1 MTKKNSKKEF
11 DLNIRVFDFETDRD
25 KIEAFLENRKKGFPE
40 EVLESVSRI
49 IEEVRNKGDDA
60 LYELTLRFDGF
71 ALDENTIIISDDEL
85 EAAFKNISNE
95 LVRSLEV
102 ASERIRSFHER
113 FLQKSVLYEDHL
125 GCLLGQIVRPV
136 QRAGIYVPGGRANYP
151 STALMNIIPAQVAGV
166 DEIYVCVPP
175 DREGK
180 VSQTTLAALYML
192 KPTKV
197 FRVGGAQAIAA
208 LALGTRTIPKVDVIA
223 GPGNIYVAAAKKMLY
238 GEVGID
244 MVAGPSEVV
253 VVADETANPAWVS
266 RDLLAQA
273 EHDPYASAY
282 LITNSKKLIRDVLL
296 KLKSLVPKSQRSEI
310 IAEALNNNCA
320 FFLVSSI
327 EQGVNLA
334 NEISPEHL
342 ELETEKPLQILPLVK
357 SCGAV
362 FLGGTT
368 AESFGDYILGPN
380 HTLPTQSTARFAS
393 PLSANTFTKT
403 ISVAYAPERAVIELY
418 PYLKEIALSEG
429 LYEHE
434 RAAYERFKEVRKR
447 Q

>member
-1 MTKKNSKKEF
+1 MKKERARKDF
-11 DLNIRVFDFETDRD
+11 DIKIKVYDFETDRE
-25 KIEAFLENRKKGFPE
+25 KIEAILKNRKKGFPE
-40 EVLESVSRI
+40 EVIESVSKI
-49 IEEVRNKGDDA
+49 IEEVRNKDDDA

-71 ALDENTIIISDDEL
+71 PLNQNTIIIKDDEL
-85 EAAFKNISNE
+85 EAAFKSASKELISA
-95 LVRSLEV
+95 LEV

-113 FLQKSVLYEDHL
+113 FLHKSVLYEDYL
-125 GCLLGQIVRPV
+125 GCLIGQIVRPV

-208 LALGTRTIPKVDVIA
+208 MALGTRTIPKVDVIA

-253 VVADETANPAWVS
+253 VVADETANPTWVA

-310 IAEALNNNCA
+310 IIEVLNNNCA
-320 FFLVSSI
+320 FFLVNSI
-327 EQGVNLA
+327 EQGVSLA
-334 NEISPEHL
+334 NEIAPEHL
-342 ELETEKPLQILPLVK
+342 ELETEKPFQILPLVK

-362 FLGGTT
+362 FLGSTT

-393 PLSANTFTKT
+393 PLSANTFTKI
-403 ISVAYAPERAVIELY
+403 ISVAYASEKAVIELY

-434 RAAYERFKEVRKR
+434 RSAYERYKEVHKK